1 MRLARLLVAAIC
13 VVALSRL
20 LEAQG
25 ASSQLES
32 VDLKGS
38 VGGVLD
44 ELAHMRGT
52 GVRTKV
58 IGLDTTDSSFIFP
71 SAGAVQGA
79 GGTYFRSDVMIVNH
93 RSSTQRVSVGW
104 IAQGVNNSNRPLQY
118 FDLTANTPY
127 ILSDFVTNTIHQ
139 SGLGAIL
146 VTGVTS
152 GGNADTNATLD
163 GFSRIYTN
171 QPGAQGTVS
180 LSFPSIGVL
189 DSFGNSFAYAL
200 GMRHD
205 PSYRCNVGIV
215 NLDTA
220 SAHTWNVN
228 LNGLSG
234 STSFQVTVDPV
245 SMKQV
250 SVPAGNYGD
259 LLVSLAPTVNGF
271 WWSAYAASVDN
282 ITGDGWV
289 SHASQP

>member
-1 MRLARLLVAAIC
+1 MRLARLLLGAIC

-20 LEAQG
+20 LEAQS
-25 ASSQLES
+25 ASLIES
-32 VDLKGS
+32 VDLKGT
-38 VGGVLD
+38 VGGMLD
-44 ELAHMRGT
+44 DLSRGRAT

-58 IGLDTTDSSFIFP
+58 IGLDTTDSAFIFP

-93 RSSTQRVSVGW
+93 RTTTQRVSVGW
-104 IAQGVNNSNRPLQY
+104 IAQGVNNSSRALQY

-127 ILSDFVTNTIHQ
+127 ILSDFVSNTLHQ
-139 SGLGAIL
+139 SGLGAVL
-146 VTGVTS
+146 VSGVTS
-152 GGNADTNATLD
+152 GGNADSNATLD

-180 LSFPSIGVL
+180 LSFPSITVL

-205 PSYRCNVGIV
+205 PGFRTNVGIV
-215 NLDTA
+215 NLDG
-220 SAHTWNVN
+220 SAHTWNVSVN
-228 LNGLSG
+228 GLNG
-234 STSFQVTVDPV
+234 STTFPVTVEGV
-245 SMKQV
+245 SMRQV
-250 SVPAGNYGD
+250 PVPTGNYGD
-259 LLVSLAPTVNGF
+259 LLVSLVPTVNGF

>member
-152 GGNADTNATLD
+152 GGNADTNATLAVVPLHRHTRLVRKLVRVRARD
-163 GFSRIYTN
+163 AARPELPLQRGHREPRHRIRAHLEREPQRTERLDVLPGDRGPGLDEAGLGPGRQLRRPARLSRPDRERVLVERIRRVRR
-171 QPGAQGTVS
+171 QHHRRRLGLAREPA
-180 LSFPSIGVL
+180 LIPSRR
-189 DSFGNSFAYAL
+189 A
-200 GMRHD
+200 R
-205 PSYRCNVGIV
+205 
-215 NLDTA
+215 
-220 SAHTWNVN
+220 
-228 LNGLSG
+228 
-234 STSFQVTVDPV
+234 
-245 SMKQV
+245 
-250 SVPAGNYGD
+250 
-259 LLVSLAPTVNGF
+259 LVA
-271 WWSAYAASVDN
+271 
-282 ITGDGWV
+282 
-289 SHASQP
+289 